1 MSAASYD
8 STRNL
13 AGEHRDE
20 PVLGGSDVPTQRD
33 VMTDLAIARPRVLLR
48 LEGAA
53 VLALAVAGY
62 RASGGSWWLF
72 ALLLLA
78 PDLAALG
85 YLAGSRAGAATYN
98 LVHTYVLPLALLGYG
113 LWGTSPLA
121 LSLALIWLAH
131 IGMDRAVGYGLK
143 YATAF
148 KDTHLGRV

>member
-1 MSAASYD
+1 MSAASYN
-8 STRNL
+8 STRDQ
-13 AGEHRDE
+13 AVEHRDE
-20 PVLGGSDVPTQRD
+20 PVLSRSGVPTQRD
-33 VMTDLAIARPRVLLR
+33 AMRDLAIARPRVLLR

-53 VLALAVAGY
+53 VFALAVAGY
-62 RASGGSWWLF
+62 RASGGNWWLF

-85 YLAGSRAGAATYN
+85 YLAGNRVGAATYN
-98 LVHTYVLPLALLGYG
+98 LVHTYALPLALLAYG
-113 LWGTSPLA
+113 LWGASPLA

-131 IGMDRAVGYGLK
+131 IGMDRTVGYGLK

>member
-1 MSAASYD
+1 MVAVSDD
-8 STRNL
+8 STRNQP
-13 AGEHRDE
+13 AEHRDE
-20 PVLGGSDVPTQRD
+20 AILARPDAPIGREAV
-33 VMTDLAIARPRVLLR
+33 TDLAIARPRVLLR

-62 RASGGSWWLF
+62 RASGGNWWLF

-85 YLAGSRAGAATYN
+85 YLAGNRVGAATYN
-98 LVHTYVLPLALLGYG
+98 LVHTYALPLALLGYG
-113 LWGTSPLA
+113 LWGASPLA

>member
-1 MSAASYD
+1 MSAASYN
-8 STRNL
+8 STRNQPV
-13 AGEHRDE
+13 EHREE
-20 PVLGGSDVPTQRD
+20 PVLGRSDVPAQRD
-33 VMTDLAIARPRVLLR
+33 TMTDLAIARPRVLLR

-62 RASGGSWWLF
+62 RASGGNWWLF

-85 YLAGSRAGAATYN
+85 YLAGNRVGAATYN

-113 LWGTSPLA
+113 LWGASPLA

-131 IGMDRAVGYGLK
+131 LGMDRAVGYGLK